1 MIKIISLKLSILSMC
16 QKKDGKFIG
25 HNNSKR
31 FKLYN
36 SITELVHD
44 GNSQAIYLTGIK
56 KK

>member
-1 MIKIISLKLSILSMC
+1 MS
-16 QKKDGKFIG
+16 KKDGKFIG
-25 HNNSKR
+25 HNNGKR

-56 KK
+56 KE